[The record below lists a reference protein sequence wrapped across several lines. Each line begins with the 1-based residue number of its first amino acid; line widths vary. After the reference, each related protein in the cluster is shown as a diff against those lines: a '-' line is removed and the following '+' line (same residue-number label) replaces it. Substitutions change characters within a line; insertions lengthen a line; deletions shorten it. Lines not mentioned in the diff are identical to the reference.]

1 MKSEEKNYYVAGF
14 GGTNID
20 LHIRAQKPAVMRDS
34 NFAKIY
40 ISPGGVMRNILDNVA
55 RLGISCKLL
64 SALGR
69 DDFGRI
75 ILTDCER
82 IGIDTSCIYMDSEHG
97 TSFYVPFVD
106 ADGDMLIAANDMR
119 NLQTLPED
127 YLEAHKE
134 LLRGAKAILC
144 DANPPAERI
153 VQLTQLAGDTPIFAD
168 PVSTARCNV
177 FLPVL
182 NKIHLL
188 KPNLLELETMSGV
201 QCRTEDEIAKAC
213 GVLFERGLN
222 SLVVSLGARG
232 CYYADRS
239 GKSMFRRM
247 RAVENM
253 ANATGA
259 GDAFT
264 AGLVSSWC
272 RGADTSE
279 MLDYAL
285 ACGIIAVQGE
295 DTINAKMSDAMV
307 RQVIEEYKL

>member
-1 MKSEEKNYYVAGF
+1 MKAEEKNYYVAGF

-40 ISPGGVMRNILDNVA
+40 LSPGGVMRNILDNVA

-69 DDFGRI
+69 DDFGGI
-75 ILTDCER
+75 ILADCER
-82 IGIDTSCIYMDSEHG
+82 IGIDTSCIYKDSEHG

-127 YLEAHKE
+127 YLEAHEDILK
-134 LLRGAKAILC
+134 RAKAIIC
-144 DANPPAERI
+144 DANPPEDRI

-182 NKIHLL
+182 DKIYLL
-188 KPNLLELETMSGV
+188 KPNLMELESMSGM
-201 QCRTEDEIAKAC
+201 QCRTDDEIAKAC
-213 GVLFERGLN
+213 EVLFERGLN

-232 CYYADRS
+232 CYYADRN

-259 GDAFT
+259 GDAFM
-264 AGLVSSWC
+264 AGLVCAWC
-272 RGADTSE
+272 RGADTAE

-285 ACGIIAVQGE
+285 A
-295 DTINAKMSDAMV
+295 
-307 RQVIEEYKL
+307 